1 MFGYIIPIESELSP
15 SQKVTYRN
23 YYCETCH
30 HLKEKYGYMST
41 LTVNYEM
48 TFATL
53 FFDSI
58 FHNNELFH
66 KQKKTRFCIFGHSI
80 CDEKLMH
87 ELAAYTVLAI
97 NNSLIDDKEDNTHL
111 LKAKLALLCLNR
123 AIVKAKT
130 EFPEYDILILDGY
143 KKLIEAESAK
153 ESDPLIMG
161 TYSTQSMLDVFS
173 LMLGAKFSNRLYK
186 LFKNLGIWIYIM
198 DAIEDLD
205 EDASRDTYNPFL
217 INNTN
222 FQSKRQFISDNA
234 FTIGE
239 LVGDVTNAI
248 QKSYLSLRSN
258 LKSNT
263 EILDNI
269 IFRGVPFSSHKII
282 CGDASPNLSLKQR
295 INEAFSATVQSNP

>member
-1 MFGYIIPIESELSP
+1 MFGYIIPIENELSL
-15 SQKVTYRN
+15 SQKATYRN

-48 TFATL
+48 TFATI

-58 FHNNELFH
+58 LHKNELFH
-66 KQKKTRFCIFGHSI
+66 KQKKARFCIFGHSV
-80 CDEKLMH
+80 CDKKLMH

-97 NNSLIDDKEDNTHL
+97 NNSLIDDREDNTHFL
-111 LKAKLALLCLNR
+111 RTKLALLCLNR
-123 AIVKAKT
+123 AIVKAKK
-130 EFPEYDILILDGY
+130 EFPKYDVLILNGY
-143 KKLIEAESAK
+143 KKLRKAELMK

-161 TYSTQSMLDVFS
+161 AYSAQSMLDVFS
-173 LMLGAKFSNRLYK
+173 LMLGSKFSDGLYK
-186 LFKNLGIWIYIM
+186 LFKSLGIWIYIM

-205 EDASRDTYNPFL
+205 EDDSRGTYNPFL
-217 INNTN
+217 INDTN
-222 FQSKRQFISDNA
+222 FKNKRQFINDNA
-234 FTIGE
+234 FDIGE
-239 LVGDVTNAI
+239 LVGGITNNI

-269 IFRGVPFSSHKII
+269 IFRGVPLSSHKII
-282 CGDASPNLSLKQR
+282 CGNTSPNLGLKQR
-295 INEAFSATVQSNP
+295 ISETMSAATIRS